1 MSKIIERI
9 MHSLLY
15 AYFNENNLI
24 TEGQYGFRSHHST
37 ELAALKL
44 SDTIMCELDSSLI
57 PFVIF
62 LNLYKAFDTLN
73 FKKILHKLKY
83 YALGTVAYN
92 QIEKYLTN
100 RQQQVKLKNTNSK
113 LLPMCIGVPQG
124 LMLGSLLFSIYINN
138 LP

>member
-1 MSKIIERI
+1 

-24 TEGQYGFRSHHST
+24 TEQQYGFRSPHSK
-37 ELAALKL
+37 ELATLTL
-44 SDTIMCELDSSLI
+44 SDTIMCELDSSLM
-57 PFVIF
+57 PFVIL

-100 RQQQVKLKNTNSK
+100 RQQQVKLRNSNSK
-113 LLPMCIGVPQG
+113 LLPLCVGVPQG